1 VRGSRGAEV
10 RGCRGA
16 GEQGS
21 GGAGVHWWG
30 PDAVLLVGL
39 LIAGLLASGF
49 LLGND
54 LYLYADN
61 PGQFARLWFAADY
74 TLPTQGRLIGWVPF
88 WYAGSPEL
96 QFYPPGAVLLGLLIK
111 ALSLGLL
118 PTVAAYQLTMVAA
131 YLLPAITAYAF
142 VRWAG
147 FGRAG
152 ATLAGAIALT
162 FPELWGG
169 VEGVLV
175 GMLGDRL
182 AFALFPV
189 AVMCGVEALDR
200 GRRRVAWGLACGVVL
215 SAIFL
220 LHPFHVVAPWLAV
233 LFYWLAEGITR
244 LPGGLR
250 PPFPRWTSGSPSQ
263 ARAWQTPTEQQ
274 GTWPRGEWLR
284 RAFVGLGLP
293 VLVTLGLTAWWFVP
307 LVAHSSFAA
316 PALRANLDG
325 FLYWLQAG
333 QFPLYA
339 VLSLTSLLVLRRP
352 GRPRALV
359 IALIALPVVL
369 VAFIVFS
376 YVVLID
382 RFGFYTLDPIRFID
396 EVYFPVLLLTAMGI
410 GCTMQDAGCRLQV
423 TGHRSQV
430 TGHRSQVAGRT
441 QHVSRFTFHVSR
453 FTLLVLILTL
463 AISCWG
469 GMARFREGSQ
479 PRFLS
484 QANVQY
490 RLPELWAELK
500 REPAGRVLITS
511 SQVHFRDAVE
521 DWPSYLMTTIPVFTG
536 RETIGGTFHHWTP
549 VAVTYWY
556 GADRPAVMR
565 ELTHLLD
572 DQRLFGQAWSQMD
585 DAGLYEMCRRLDV
598 TTVLCADDDLNAR
611 AFLDRS
617 PRFQSYWNNGKFFL
631 YRVRD
636 YSPAVLDYDPAAVSA
651 RLVARDA
658 THLTIHVDQATAG
671 ARLGVKITA
680 YPLWQATAQGQSL
693 PVMADTLG
701 LMSLSLPAGSDYDL
715 ILSYREGPGEMA
727 GAVITL
733 ISLVG
738 IGGCGAAM
746 IGKR

>member
-1 VRGSRGAEV
+1 MRR
-10 RGCRGA
+10 
-16 GEQGS
+16 
-21 GGAGVHWWG
+21 WG
-30 PDAVLLVGL
+30 PDALLLAVLLAGGL
-39 LIAGLLASGF
+39 AAVGF
-49 LLGND
+49 LLRND

-189 AVMCGVEALDR
+189 AVLCGVAALDA
-200 GRRRVAWGLACGVVL
+200 GAERRRLALGLACGVVL

-233 LFYWLAEGITR
+233 AFYWLAEGITR

-250 PPFPRWTSGSPSQ
+250 PPFTRWASGSPNQ
-263 ARAWQTPTEQQ
+263 ARVWQTPTEQK
-274 GTWPRGEWLR
+274 EAWLR

-293 VLVTLGLTAWWFVP
+293 VLVTLGLTAWWFAP
-307 LVAHSSFAA
+307 LAAHGSFAA

-339 VLSLTSLLVLRRP
+339 VLALTSLLVLRRP
-352 GRPRALV
+352 GQARALV
-359 IALIALPVVL
+359 ISLIVLPLVL
-369 VAFIVFS
+369 VAFILFS

-410 GCTMQDAGCRLQV
+410 GCMMQDAGR
-423 TGHRSQV
+423 
-430 TGHRSQVAGRT
+430 RSQVAGRT
-441 QHVSRFTFHVSR
+441 RHVSRITFHVSR

-484 QANVQY
+484 QANEEY
-490 RLPELWAELK
+490 RLSELWAELA
-500 REPAGRVLITS
+500 REPAGRVLVTS
-511 SQVHFRDAVE
+511 SQVHFRDAIE

-556 GADRPAVMR
+556 GAERPAVMR

-598 TTVLCADDDLNAR
+598 TTVLCADDDRNAR

-617 PRFQSYWNNGKFFL
+617 ARFQSYWNNGKFFL

-636 YSPAVLDYDPAAVSA
+636 YSPAVLDYDPAAASA

-658 THLTIHVDQATAG
+658 TGLTIHVDRATAG

-701 LMSLSLPAGSDYDL
+701 LMSLLLPAGSDYDL
-715 ILSYREGPGEMA
+715 LLSYREGPGEIA
-727 GAVITL
+727 GAIITL

>member
-1 VRGSRGAEV
+1 MGQWARR
-10 RGCRGA
+10 
-16 GEQGS
+16 
-21 GGAGVHWWG
+21 WG
-30 PDAVLLVGL
+30 PDALLLAAL
-39 LIAGLLASGF
+39 LAGGLLAVGF

-74 TLPTQGRLIGWVPF
+74 TLPMQGRLIGWVPF

-111 ALSLGLL
+111 ALTLGQLS
-118 PTVAAYQLTMVAA
+118 TVAAYQLTMVAA
-131 YLLPAITAYAF
+131 YLLPALTAYAF

-169 VEGVLV
+169 VEGVMV
-175 GMLGDRL
+175 GMQGDRL

-189 AVMCGVEALDR
+189 AVACGIAALDA
-200 GRRRVAWGLACGVVL
+200 GAERRRLAFSLACGVVL

-233 LFYWLAEGITR
+233 LFYWLARVRSI
-244 LPGGLR
+244 
-250 PPFPRWTSGSPSQ
+250 S
-263 ARAWQTPTEQQ
+263 A
-274 GTWPRGEWLR
+274 GEWLR
-284 RAFVGLGLP
+284 RALVGLGLP
-293 VLVTLGLTAWWFVP
+293 VLVTLGLTAWWFLP
-307 LVAHSSFAA
+307 LAAHSSFAM
-316 PALRANLDG
+316 PSLRANLDG

-333 QFPLYA
+333 QFPLYV
-339 VLSLTSLLVLRRP
+339 VLAFTSLLALRRP

-359 IALIALPVVL
+359 VALIALPLVL

-396 EVYFPVLLLTAMGI
+396 EVYFPVLLLTAMGV
-410 GCTMQDAGCRLQV
+410 GCTMQDA
-423 TGHRSQV
+423 RSRMQD
-430 TGHRSQVAGRT
+430 AGYKILA
-441 QHVSRFTFHVSR
+441 SCILYLASG
-453 FTLLVLILTL
+453 VLILAL
-463 AISCWG
+463 VASLLG

-484 QANVQY
+484 QANEQY
-490 RLPELWAELK
+490 RLPELWAELQ
-500 REPAGRVLITS
+500 REPAGRVLVTS
-511 SQVHFRDAVE
+511 SQMHFRDQWE

-556 GADRPAVMR
+556 GEDRPAVMR

-572 DQRLFGQAWSQMD
+572 DQRLFGRSWDQMD
-585 DAGLYEMCRRLDV
+585 DAWLHEMCRQLDI
-598 TTVLCADDDLNAR
+598 TVILAADDDLNAR

-631 YRVRD
+631 YRVRN
-636 YSPAVLDYDPAAVSA
+636 YSPGVLDYGLAVSA
-651 RLVARDA
+651 RLVTRDA
-658 THLTIHVDQATAG
+658 THLTIRVDRAEAG

-680 YPLWQATAQGQSL
+680 YPLWQATAQGR
-693 PVMADTLG
+693 PVPVEADRLG
-701 LMSLSLPAGSDYDL
+701 LMSLPLPAGSDYDL
-715 ILSYREGPGEMA
+715 VLTYQEGPAETL
-727 GAVITL
+727 GAVV
-733 ISLVG
+733 SLLSLMGVVAG
-738 IGGCGAAM
+738 WVWAARRM
-746 IGKR
+746 